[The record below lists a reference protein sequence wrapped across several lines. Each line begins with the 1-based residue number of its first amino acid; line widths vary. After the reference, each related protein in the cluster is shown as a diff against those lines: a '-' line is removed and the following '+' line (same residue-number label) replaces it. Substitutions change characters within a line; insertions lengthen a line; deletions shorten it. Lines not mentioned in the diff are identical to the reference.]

1 MTADIGM
8 LVVVAVLVATGVY
21 LLMERSIVKM
31 LLGLMLGT
39 NGINLL
45 LILAGG
51 GAGNPPLVGSDGVV
65 YDTDADPLAQAM
77 ILTAIVISMGLAA
90 FVLGLAYRAFTATN
104 TDDDVE
110 DDPEDTKVSRR
121 TDDEAPHLD
130 RTSDPVTGR
139 ITSAGDTFGPPN
151 ASEEP

>member
-8 LVVVAVLVATGVY
+8 LVVVGVLVASGVY
-21 LLMERSIVKM
+21 LLMERSVLKM
-31 LLGLMLGT
+31 LLGLLLTG

-45 LILAGG
+45 ILLAGG
-51 GAGNPPLVGSDGVV
+51 GAGDPPIIGSDGVV

-90 FVLGLAYRAFTATN
+90 FVLSLAYRAFTATN
-104 TDDDVE
+104 AHDE
-110 DDPEDTKVSRR
+110 IADDPEDAMVSVRG
-121 TDDEAPHLD
+121 DAEAPNRD

-139 ITSAGDTFGPPN
+139 ITRAGDQFGPAG
-151 ASEEP
+151 ASEGP

>member
-1 MTADIGM
+1 MMVDIGL
-8 LVVVAVLVATGVY
+8 LVVVAVLVSCGVY

-31 LLGLMLGT
+31 LLGLLLGG

-51 GAGNPPLVGSDGVV
+51 GAGNAPIIGTDGRV
-65 YDTDADPLAQAM
+65 YDTDADPLSQAM

-90 FVLGLAYRAFTATN
+90 FVLALAYRAFTATN

-110 DDPEDTKVSRR
+110 DDPEDTKVGLRG
-121 TDDEAPHLD
+121 EAESPLRD
-130 RTSDPVTGR
+130 RTADPVTGR
-139 ITSAGDTFGPPN
+139 ITRAGDQFGPAN

>member
-1 MTADIGM
+1 GHGAVLRRGRLSHRRRRDPRHPAQPGRAPRFAGGGEAAMTADIGM

-51 GAGNPPLVGSDGVV
+51 GAGDPPIIGSDGVV

-90 FVLGLAYRAFTATN
+90 FVL
-104 TDDDVE
+104 
-110 DDPEDTKVSRR
+110 
-121 TDDEAPHLD
+121 
-130 RTSDPVTGR
+130 
-139 ITSAGDTFGPPN
+139 
-151 ASEEP
+151 